1 MRGQEAEILIEPRLR
16 NAAKVFALIRELET
30 TAAQFRSEF
39 ETTLAVL
46 KDQVDLMML
55 VASDAARDE
64 VKGLRKL
71 SRMKEW
77 GLRLRAGDPQAARSM
92 LQHQRALKAVTK
104 MRAAGFPNLQAS
116 RAAKAAKAAERHART
131 GPQ

>member
-1 MRGQEAEILIEPRLR
+1 MGQEAEIRVDPRLR
-16 NAAKVFALIRELET
+16 NGAKVFALIRELET

-46 KDQVDLMML
+46 KDQVDLMMF
-55 VASDAARDE
+55 VASGAAPNEILRD
-64 VKGLRKL
+64 LRKQ
-71 SRMKEW
+71 SRVREL

-92 LQHQRALKAVTK
+92 LQHQRALKAVKK
-104 MRAAGFPNLQAS
+104 MSAAGFPNLQAA
-116 RAAKAAKAAERHART
+116 RAAKAAKAADRRART